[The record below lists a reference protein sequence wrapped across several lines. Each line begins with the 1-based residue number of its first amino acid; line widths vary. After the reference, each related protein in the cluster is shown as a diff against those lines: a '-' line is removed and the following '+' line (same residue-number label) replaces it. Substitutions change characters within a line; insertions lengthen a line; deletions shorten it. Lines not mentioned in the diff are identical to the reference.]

1 MSYIHILKINLISRV
16 IQFNTSCPFPYKISH
31 DHLKQGFSFKDSQAL
46 CCCCCVCVFICLFAC
61 LFVCSFVL
69 FCFDLL
75 GAGGIHRR
83 YRKILMWE
91 DNTIDYHFAYYA
103 SLSTRPV
110 CGSIVLSSFSLTY
123 IGCNWA
129 KSISRYLCQKPDGQN
144 QQQHFEEGS
153 SNANNIRGFPP
164 QWLSPPA
171 RHWPVLSPVRVN
183 VTSQHRGSWNP
194 VVCPDSHVTHTF
206 LACDVSASCWAKS
219 DVTFSPRPESWALPT
234 SQTCRVP
241 LTMTLLPPSFPCRS
255 DEQRVSYSMVC
266 DHRRDCPDGGDETFC
281 KFQPCQPLS
290 QFQCLNEQVYLS
302 LLPVNVHKQFS

>member
-1 MSYIHILKINLISRV
+1 
-16 IQFNTSCPFPYKISH
+16 
-31 DHLKQGFSFKDSQAL
+31 
-46 CCCCCVCVFICLFAC
+46 
-61 LFVCSFVL
+61 
-69 FCFDLL
+69 
-75 GAGGIHRR
+75 
-83 YRKILMWE
+83 MWG

-110 CGSIVLSSFSLTY
+110 CGSIALSSFSLTY

-129 KSISRYLCQKPDGQN
+129 KSYSRYLCQKRDRQTQEGGSNNASKIWEFPLQLLSSHTR
-144 QQQHFEEGS
+144 HF
-153 SNANNIRGFPP
+153 
-164 QWLSPPA
+164 
-171 RHWPVLSPVRVN
+171 PVLRPVTTN
-183 VTSQHRGSWNP
+183 ATSQHRGRWAP

-234 SQTCRVP
+234 SHSCRVP

-281 KFQPCQPLS
+281 KFQPCQSLS
-290 QFQCLNEQVYLS
+290 QFQCLNKQVYPS
-302 LLPVNVHKQFS
+302 LLPINVSFLRYVLWIQNSTVSTVTVV